1 MTMAS
6 ITPALKPGND
16 RAQPRR
22 PASLP
27 PASLRGKVEFNMVVS
42 GQGTNQTLTFTLT
55 PLDNPE
61 LVGKI
66 AGKGDYLRVPQG
78 KSVEIE
84 LILSDDWD
92 WEYSDKDDDFTLASA
107 GHSGRYHV
115 QPGRN
120 GKRSRIVVIES
131 TNAAPEVEITSEKH
145 DEKFNLGLKLA
156 QANGKPVAVEIDPIV
171 KNPPPVGGMTG
182 TQNQPAPL
190 L

>member
-1 MTMAS
+1 MVS
-6 ITPALKPGND
+6 IVHAPKPGND

-27 PASLRGKVEFNMVVS
+27 PADLRGKVEFNMVVS
-42 GQGTNQTLTFTLT
+42 GHGANRKLTFVLT

-61 LVGKI
+61 LVGPVQ
-66 AGKGDYLRVPQG
+66 GKGAYLRVPQG
-78 KSVEIE
+78 KRIEVE

-115 QPGRN
+115 KSGGN
-120 GKRSRIVVIES
+120 GKRSRIVVIEPS
-131 TNAAPEVEITSEKH
+131 GEAPETDIASARH
-145 DEKFNLGLKLA
+145 DEKFNLGVRLA
-156 QANGKPVAVEIDPIV
+156 QDNGGAPMAIEIDPIV
-171 KNPPPVGGMTG
+171 KNPPPVGGLTG
-182 TQNQPAPL
+182 TQNQPSPL

>member
-1 MTMAS
+1 MVS
-6 ITPALKPGND
+6 IVHAPKPGND

-27 PASLRGKVEFNMVVS
+27 PADLRGKVEFNMVVS
-42 GQGTNQTLTFTLT
+42 GHGANRKLTFVLT

-61 LVGKI
+61 LVGPVQ
-66 AGKGDYLRVPQG
+66 GKGAYLRVPQG
-78 KSVEIE
+78 KRIEVE

-115 QPGRN
+115 KSGGN
-120 GKRSRIVVIES
+120 GKRSRIVVIEPS
-131 TNAAPEVEITSEKH
+131 GEAPETDIASARH
-145 DEKFNLGLKLA
+145 DEKFNLGVRLA
-156 QANGKPVAVEIDPIV
+156 QDNGGAPVAIEVDPIV
-171 KNPPPVGGMTG
+171 KNPPPVGGLTG
-182 TQNQPAPL
+182 TQNQPSPL